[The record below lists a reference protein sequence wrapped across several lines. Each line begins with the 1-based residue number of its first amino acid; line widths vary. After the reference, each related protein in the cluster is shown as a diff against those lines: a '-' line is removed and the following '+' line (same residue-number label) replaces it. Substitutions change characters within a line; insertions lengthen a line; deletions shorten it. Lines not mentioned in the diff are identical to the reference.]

1 FDMHH
6 IISDG
11 TSISILVDEFAK
23 LYAGAALEPLK
34 LQYKDY
40 AVWQR
45 EHYADSQAYE
55 QLEAYW
61 VEQLGGELPVLSLP
75 A

>member
-1 FDMHH
+1 MHH

-40 AVWQR
+40 AV
-45 EHYADSQAYE
+45 
-55 QLEAYW
+55 
-61 VEQLGGELPVLSLP
+61 
-75 A
+75 